1 MNRRKFLIRT
11 VQGSTVAA
19 SAISAPAI
27 AQSEPTIKW
36 RMVTSFPKSLDIL
49 SGAANQ
55 VAKRVATIT
64 DNKFQ
69 IQTFSAGEIVPPLQ
83 VLDAVQNGTVEAGL
97 TPSFFY
103 IGKDPTFAF
112 DTAIP
117 FGLTTR
123 QQAAWVLEGGGYDL
137 MKKFYQK
144 YNVVHFPAANTGAQM
159 GGWFRKEI
167 KTVDDLHGI
176 KMRVVGLGAQ
186 ILAKLGVV
194 PQNIPPGDLYPALEK
209 GTIDAAEWI
218 GPVDDERL
226 GFVKVA
232 KYYYYPGWW
241 DPCAQ
246 TNVYVNQQHWD
257 KLPDAYK
264 AAIAT
269 ACSEAYTTTVAAYD
283 ARSPIALRRLIT
295 QGAILKPFS
304 QELLTI
310 CEKTAFEHYEE
321 IAQKNADFRA
331 IYEPWK
337 KFRSE
342 IILWFSVAEN
352 SLDSFIMRAEAQRRG

>member
-117 FGLTTR
+117 F
-123 QQAAWVLEGGGYDL
+123 
-137 MKKFYQK
+137 
-144 YNVVHFPAANTGAQM
+144 
-159 GGWFRKEI
+159 
-167 KTVDDLHGI
+167 
-176 KMRVVGLGAQ
+176 
-186 ILAKLGVV
+186 
-194 PQNIPPGDLYPALEK
+194 
-209 GTIDAAEWI
+209 
-218 GPVDDERL
+218 
-226 GFVKVA
+226 
-232 KYYYYPGWW
+232 
-241 DPCAQ
+241 
-246 TNVYVNQQHWD
+246 
-257 KLPDAYK
+257 
-264 AAIAT
+264 
-269 ACSEAYTTTVAAYD
+269 
-283 ARSPIALRRLIT
+283 
-295 QGAILKPFS
+295 
-304 QELLTI
+304 
-310 CEKTAFEHYEE
+310 
-321 IAQKNADFRA
+321 
-331 IYEPWK
+331 
-337 KFRSE
+337 
-342 IILWFSVAEN
+342 
-352 SLDSFIMRAEAQRRG
+352 